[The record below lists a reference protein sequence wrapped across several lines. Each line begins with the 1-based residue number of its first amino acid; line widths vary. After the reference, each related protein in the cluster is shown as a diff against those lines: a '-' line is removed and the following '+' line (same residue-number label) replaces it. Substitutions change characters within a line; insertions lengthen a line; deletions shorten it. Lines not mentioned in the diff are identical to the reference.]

1 MRELIATA
9 SIDARAQVLSVVPD
23 GESEG
28 AGASEGADA
37 GAATGAGSA
46 GAVAADAGSAGEGD
60 GCGGISLRSSV
71 GASGLG
77 ARPARQV
84 AIVNAPSP

>member
-46 GAVAADAGSAGEGD
+46 GAVAAGAGSAGDGD
-60 GCGGISLRSSV
+60 GCGISLRSSV